1 TPRPGLACLTWN
13 LRAACAVILSSLVLR
28 VLIYRT
34 ELVPPGRN
42 RAHLPVCLHRMRRP
56 ARGGAEV
63 HRRSADRARGLRRPA
78 AQGLLARGHRL
89 QGVWLLP
96 DRQP

>member
-1 TPRPGLACLTWN
+1 MWNQRTPW
-13 LRAACAVILSSLVLR
+13 AVILSSLLLR

-42 RAHLPVCLHRMRRP
+42 RAHLPVRLHRMRWP

-63 HRRSADRARGLRRPA
+63 HGRVADRT
-78 AQGLLARGHRL
+78 
-89 QGVWLLP
+89 
-96 DRQP
+96 